1 MMVGR
6 PDDVKGALT
15 MTTHTLAPGTTVR
28 NAMTG
33 RLGTIR
39 RWDPEFDSYVVR
51 WENYDFN
58 IHCRTARLTLVNG
71 SSGT

>member
-1 MMVGR
+1 
-6 PDDVKGALT
+6 
-15 MTTHTLAPGTTVR
+15 MTTNALAPGTMVR

-39 RWDPEFDSYVVR
+39 RWDSELDSYVVR

-58 IHCRTARLTLVNG
+58 IHCRTSRMVLV
-71 SSGT
+71 T